1 MRVTSR
7 EKEGRCAQEQ
17 EGEFDAGTTR
27 LAMKEMRSSDTAMC
41 VSGDTQT
48 RTERNG
54 MEWKRKKQGEAQST
68 MTSNR
73 TSNWK
78 REESSKSNVGR
89 VNYYMNQF
97 SKADY
102 TGNIVL

>member
-7 EKEGRCAQEQ
+7 EKEGRRIRCHEVGDEGNEEQLLAVTLCARRYSNEN
-17 EGEFDAGTTR
+17 GT
-27 LAMKEMRSSDTAMC
+27 EW
-41 VSGDTQT
+41 
-48 RTERNG
+48 NG

-89 VNYYMNQF
+89 VNYCMNQF
-97 SKADY
+97 SRADY